1 VSADLLVSSERAAQ
15 LRTESRAWPSI
26 DLTPRQLCDLELL
39 LTGAYAP
46 LGGFMSQAESDAV
59 LRHGRLPDGAIWPSP
74 VTLDLAPS
82 IAPAFR
88 AGDRVALRDHEGVM
102 LAALNV
108 GEVWADA
115 TGRRHLGGSID
126 GVQLPAHHD
135 FNRFRSTPAQ
145 IRELFS
151 QSAWTQV
158 AGYQPLSP
166 APAAV
171 LGPAFDQARTLA
183 LPLFV
188 QLLTRPGV
196 RDDPAHFARV
206 RAYAEAIRSHST
218 DRAMF
223 AMLPFCLDATGT
235 RALILRAIVA
245 KNFGCTHL
253 LVSGEVPEEARKSAW
268 EIGIELVPIA
278 ESAGT
283 SVRTAEQEAAQPPR
297 APRGFTVFLTG
308 LSGSGKSTIANA
320 LLVKLL
326 ETGDRTVS
334 LLDGDVVRKHLSS
347 ELGYS
352 KDHRALNVRRI
363 GYVASEITRHG
374 GIAICAPIAPYDA
387 VRKEV
392 RGMIEPHG
400 GFILIYVSTPLEI
413 CEQRDRKGLYAKA
426 RAGLL
431 PQFTGVSDPYEAPED
446 AALTIDTQQMN
457 VDAAASLIVDHLRGQ
472 GYLPGS

>member
-1 VSADLLVSSERAAQ
+1 MSSDLLVSSERAAQ
-15 LRTESRAWPSI
+15 LRAESRGWPSI
-26 DLTPRQLCDLELL
+26 DLTARQLCDLELL
-39 LTGAYAP
+39 LNGAFAP
-46 LGGFMSQAESDAV
+46 LRGFMTQAECDAV
-59 LRHGRLPDGAIWPSP
+59 TEHGRLPDGAIWPSP
-74 VTLDLAPS
+74 VTLDLASS
-82 IAPAFR
+82 IGHEFHS
-88 AGDRVALRDHEGVM
+88 GDRVALRDAEGVM
-102 LAALNV
+102 LAALDI
-108 GEVWADA
+108 GEVWADGI
-115 TGRRHLGGSID
+115 GRRYLAGSLD

-135 FNRFRSTPAQ
+135 FKRFRSTPAQ
-145 IRELFS
+145 TREMFS

-171 LGPAFDQARTLA
+171 LTPAFDQARTLA

-188 QLLTRPGV
+188 QLLTGSGV
-196 RDDPAHFARV
+196 PDDPAHFARV
-206 RAYAEAIRSHST
+206 RAHAEAIRNYAT

-223 AMLPFCLDATGT
+223 AMLPFCLDATGA
-235 RALILRAIVA
+235 RALVLRAIVA

-253 LVSGEVPEEARKSAW
+253 LVSGNLPEQARKWAW

-278 ESAGT
+278 EAAGRSA
-283 SVRTAEQEAAQPPR
+283 RTAEHAAAQPLR
-297 APRGFTVFLTG
+297 APDGFTVFLTG

-326 ETGDRTVS
+326 ESGDRTVS

-352 KDHRALNVRRI
+352 KEHRALNVRRI
-363 GYVASEITRHG
+363 GYVASEITKHG
-374 GIAICAPIAPYDA
+374 GIAICAPIAPYDE

-392 RGMIEPHG
+392 RGMIEPYG
-400 GFILIYVSTPLEI
+400 GFILVHVSTPLEI

-431 PQFTGVSDPYEAPED
+431 PQFTGVSDPYETPVD
-446 AALTIDTQQMN
+446 AALTIDTRQMN
-457 VDAAASLIVDHLRGQ
+457 VDAAATLIVEHLRRQ
-472 GYLPGS
+472 GHLPGS